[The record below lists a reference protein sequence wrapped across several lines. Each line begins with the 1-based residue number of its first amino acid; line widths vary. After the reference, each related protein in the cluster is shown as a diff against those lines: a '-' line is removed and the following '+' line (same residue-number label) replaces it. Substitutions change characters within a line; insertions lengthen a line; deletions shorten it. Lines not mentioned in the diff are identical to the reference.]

1 MFALVFIVGLAMGF
15 SITAFSVVPFM
26 FGFLVSCGMQE
37 LHPQLVHSAWQRAR
51 ALFRTWLQRAQKS
64 VAEWRAHQKK
74 ASASVAS
81 PSVTPL
87 SASPSASSSSTDE
100 EIVEASAS
108 PRSVSAPSSS
118 RSPPGEN
125 ESPVPRAASTPPPS
139 LHRIPDDRHK
149 ADNTLLRPTATY
161 AE

>member
-26 FGFLVSCGMQE
+26 FGFLVACGMQE

-81 PSVTPL
+81 PSVTPS

-108 PRSVSAPSSS
+108 PRSISAPSSS
-118 RSPPGEN
+118 RSPHVK

-139 LHRIPDDRHK
+139 LHRIPDDMHK
-149 ADNTLLRPTATY
+149 AGNTLLRPTATY